1 MSSPGHPE
9 LDALMASERYE
20 EALSAAEAALA
31 EQGGAGLAGDDG
43 AQLRTEI
50 GLHLVAIQ
58 AAYHLGRDEARRH
71 AFAML
76 RCAKELGDDA
86 EQIRAHNALA
96 VAYGSAGRYDEA
108 SQHLWTV
115 AQLREASGSAV
126 EPQEL
131 NNLGLV
137 YLELERFDEATA
149 LFTRA
154 VDAFRAIDDGLNA
167 ELSRVNLAAARRAA
181 GQPDV
186 AVPILH
192 ESLTVFEQLGLQ
204 THVVSTLA
212 QLAQGEAALGRP
224 ERALATFER
233 ALALVAAGHAARHE
247 HPLRV
252 ALARVALDNGDAT
265 TAVAQLERVAAAL
278 ADASVIH
285 HAGVLPLLSRAYE
298 ALGRIPDA
306 LDALKRHVEQLEHDD
321 RRSATTA
328 AQLRMLE
335 LEYGVGG
342 EQEIS
347 RLRTAELERMNAALG
362 RRTAELE
369 RLSMTDALTGLPNRR
384 AFDERLREAL
394 ASARRH
400 QRPLVVALLDFDRFK
415 LINDRYGHEL
425 GDAVLVE
432 GAAVVRRS
440 LRASDVAARW
450 GGEEFALLLPDTG
463 RAAALR
469 ILDRLRRAVA
479 SVDWAQLE
487 VELVPTVSIGAAA
500 LDEVGDEVDDEA
512 ALLRLADRRLFAA
525 KRAGRDRVVAADA

>member
-1 MSSPGHPE
+1 MNAPSHPE

-20 EALSAAEAALA
+20 EALAAAEAALA
-31 EQGGAGLAGDDG
+31 ELGAAGDAG
-43 AQLRTEI
+43 ARLRAEI
-50 GLHLVAIQ
+50 ALRLVAIQ
-58 AAYHLGRDEARRH
+58 AAYYLGRDDARRH

-76 RCAKELGDDA
+76 RCAKELGDEA

-96 VAYGSAGRYDEA
+96 VAYGSAGLYDEA
-108 SQHLWTV
+108 TQHLWTV
-115 AQLREASGSAV
+115 VQLREASGVAV

-137 YLELERFDEATA
+137 YLQLERFDEATA

-154 VDAFRAIDDGLNA
+154 ADGFDAIDDGLNA
-167 ELSRVNLAAARRAA
+167 ALTRVNLAATRRAA
-181 GQPDV
+181 GQADA

-192 ESLTVFEQLGLQ
+192 EAVTVFEQLGLQ

-212 QLAQGEAALGRP
+212 QLAQAEAALGRP

-233 ALALVAAGHAARHE
+233 GLALVDAGHGTRHE

-252 ALARVALDNGDAT
+252 ALAAVALEHGDAT
-265 TAVAQLERVAAAL
+265 TALVQLERVAAAL
-278 ADASVIH
+278 ANESVIH

-306 LDALKRHVEQLEHDD
+306 LDALKRHVAQLEHDE

-342 EQEIS
+342 EQELS
-347 RLRTAELERMNAALG
+347 RLRAAELERVNAALG

-394 ASARRH
+394 ASARRQ
-400 QRPLVVALLDFDRFK
+400 QRPLVLALLDFDRFK
-415 LINDRYGHEL
+415 SINDRYGHEL

-432 GAAVVRRS
+432 GAAVLRAS
-440 LRASDVAARW
+440 LRAADVAARW

-463 RAAALR
+463 REAALH
-469 ILDRLRRAVA
+469 ILDRLRRAV
-479 SVDWAQLE
+479 SSLDWARLDGA
-487 VELVPTVSIGAAA
+487 LAPTVSIGGAA
-500 LDEVGDEVDDEA
+500 LDEVDDEA
-512 ALLRLADRRLFAA
+512 GLLRLADRRLFAA
-525 KRAGRDRVVAADA
+525 KRAGRDRVVVSDV